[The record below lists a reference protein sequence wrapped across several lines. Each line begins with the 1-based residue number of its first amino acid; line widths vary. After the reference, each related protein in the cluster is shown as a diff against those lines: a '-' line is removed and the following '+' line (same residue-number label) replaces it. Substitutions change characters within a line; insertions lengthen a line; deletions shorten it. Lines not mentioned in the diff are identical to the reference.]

1 MTVNSPEVPGVEADA
16 AEEEAGSNLDQG
28 LGVAGAAG
36 NFGSSRRGWPGV
48 HILVDGEELGS
59 DEDIDWIGGNTP
71 YGEASR
77 GTLVHLSN
85 KLGADDERT
94 ELFTSPDPHSC
105 RFESNVEERRFLA
118 SVRPND

>member
-1 MTVNSPEVPGVEADA
+1 MEVDA
-16 AEEEAGSNLDQG
+16 AEEEARSNLDQR
-28 LGVAGAAG
+28 LGVAGAAR
-36 NFGSSRRGWPGV
+36 NFSSSHHGWSGV

-85 KLGADDERT
+85 KLGADDERM
-94 ELFTSPDPHSC
+94 ELFTSPDQGFHYQK
-105 RFESNVEERRFLA
+105 
-118 SVRPND
+118 

>member
-1 MTVNSPEVPGVEADA
+1 M
-16 AEEEAGSNLDQG
+16 
-28 LGVAGAAG
+28 
-36 NFGSSRRGWPGV
+36 
-48 HILVDGEELGS
+48 DGEELGS

-94 ELFTSPDPHSC
+94 ELFTSPDPRSC

-118 SVRPND
+118 SVFWWTCLPEAEAKRLREDFDDIVDDAEVSVL